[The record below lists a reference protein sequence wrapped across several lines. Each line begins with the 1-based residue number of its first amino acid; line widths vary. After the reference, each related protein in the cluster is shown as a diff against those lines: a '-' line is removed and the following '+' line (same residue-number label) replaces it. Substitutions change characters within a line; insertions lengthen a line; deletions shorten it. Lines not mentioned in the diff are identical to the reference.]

1 LRIILIRRKL
11 IPCLSFVVCF
21 AAPLAGQATDSLSA
35 ARRVVAAVSLAAK
48 EYRIGVP
55 GAAGRV
61 TVAEEVDEARQF
73 IEQARFDVPFLPRA
87 ARAAT
92 DSGLKQLLALI
103 KAAAAAD
110 SVDRVAQEVGE
121 RITRSAGGAIVPLPA
136 RPPSPARGAQV

>member
-1 LRIILIRRKL
+1 
-11 IPCLSFVVCF
+11 
-21 AAPLAGQATDSLSA
+21 LSA

-55 GAAGRV
+55 GAPGRV

-121 RITRSAGGAIVPLPA
+121 RIARSAGGAIVPLPA
-136 RPPSPARGAQV
+136 RPPSPARV